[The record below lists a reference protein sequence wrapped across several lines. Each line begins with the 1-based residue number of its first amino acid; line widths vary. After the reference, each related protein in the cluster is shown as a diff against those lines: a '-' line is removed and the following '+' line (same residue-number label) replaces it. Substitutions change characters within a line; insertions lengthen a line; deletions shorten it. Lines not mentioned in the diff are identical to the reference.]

1 MFKLKGCMKKGPETL
16 DFMSNS
22 PLVSS
27 ETKGNLEEKFT
38 KYWYFSFSK
47 LRLEVKPHWNYKN

>member
-38 KYWYFSFSK
+38 KY
-47 LRLEVKPHWNYKN
+47 